1 MALEEW
7 LLCQHRRL
15 LSFCGFLLGLVV
27 VVGWLLFNF
36 KKIDEVLRLLVHLKE
51 KKKAYL
57 AAEAML
63 ALTWKM
69 QLVRMTC

>member
-1 MALEEW
+1 M
-7 LLCQHRRL
+7 LCQHRRL

>member
-7 LLCQHRRL
+7 LLCQHRHL
-15 LSFCGFLLGLVV
+15 LSFCGFLLVLVV

>member
-1 MALEEW
+1 M
-7 LLCQHRRL
+7 LCQHRHL
-15 LSFCGFLLGLVV
+15 LSFCGFLLVLVV